1 MRIVVPLDG
10 SSCSETAIAWANL
23 VAEKTQASV
32 TLLRSYQPLENVH
45 LSPQLPITVAELVN
59 NEGQEKEIK
68 EYLREQSLKFGDTD
82 VAVTCIQ
89 GQAAHSILDA
99 STKADLIVVA
109 SHGTS
114 GIDRWLLGSVATKVV
129 RASET
134 PVLVVNARDNE
145 TPPPVRMERILVTL
159 DESERAETALT
170 EAAKLAR
177 AFGSTLILYEGI
189 VNVWKTSGPDTW
201 AGDRAAEY
209 LRSKAEQY
217 SDVQTE
223 QVVHTSTIGPEIVA
237 QAEALEADMVV
248 MCSHGRSGLSRWV
261 LGSVT
266 ESVVQR
272 AECPVLVYYDRPT

>member
-1 MRIVVPLDG
+1 M
-10 SSCSETAIAWANL
+10 
-23 VAEKTQASV
+23 KASV

-59 NEGQEKEIK
+59 KEGREKEIR
-68 EYLREQSLKFGDTD
+68 EYLREQGRKFGNTD
-82 VAVTCIQ
+82 VTVICIQ
-89 GQAAHSILDA
+89 DQAAHAILNT
-99 STKADLIVVA
+99 STEADLVVMA

-134 PVLVVNARDNE
+134 PVLVVNARDNKP
-145 TPPPVRMERILVTL
+145 PPPVRLTRILVAL
-159 DESERAETALT
+159 DESERAETALS

-177 AFGSTLILYEGI
+177 AFGSTLVLYEGI

-201 AGDRAAEY
+201 ASDRAAEY
-209 LRSKAEQY
+209 LRTKAQQH
-217 SDVQTE
+217 SDIQTE